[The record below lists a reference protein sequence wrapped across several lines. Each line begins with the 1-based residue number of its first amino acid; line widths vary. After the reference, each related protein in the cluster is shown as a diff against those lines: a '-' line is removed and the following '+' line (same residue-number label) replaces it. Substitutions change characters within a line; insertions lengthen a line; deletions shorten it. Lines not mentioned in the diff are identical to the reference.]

1 MRKFIDLVEAK
12 DTVVFTFGRFN
23 PPTIGHEKLI
33 SKVAKVAGSNPFRI
47 YPSFTTNPKKDPLP
61 HALKIAYMRKMFK
74 KYARNIIADK
84 DSKTAINIA
93 VKLYDEGYKN
103 LIMVA
108 GSDRVKEF
116 KTLLNTYNGV
126 EGKRH
131 GFYKFDIIDV
141 VSAGERD
148 PDAEGVEG
156 MSASKMRAAAVD
168 GDYDSFR
175 TGIPNTLS
183 DADKK
188 KLYRDVRKYMGIR
201 EERDMGDMSDFETLR
216 DAYLTGQIWNVG
228 DIVEAND
235 IRGEVIRK
243 GANYLSYIDENNK
256 VHKAWLHDIILED
269 ITKRDLDQIEKYADK
284 LFGAVGID
292 VEFTRHFM
300 DRVNDARNKTPIT
313 TSELVRLFKQSFKK
327 YGKKIAKLG
336 PDAEAVIND
345 MKTDINMPF
354 VLDLKGGELELI
366 AKTVMRKKNFRT
378 SGPKLAFEEL
388 SERNYRK
395 EYDNYQGRPEQIAR
409 RSSRN
414 KARRI
419 MGDKTKIG
427 MDVGHKDND
436 PMNNDPKN
444 LRNEDPAKN
453 RREPRLREEPRI
465 PRKKGQPAGSDKHS
479 DLYTDENPK
488 GTIQGLGFKD
498 VETAKASV
506 NKIKSSGKTH
516 AHKIQAAIAME
527 QRAKEMGKTAE
538 AAVYRSYIE
547 MMKKKTKEMQESIN
561 ELSSTIP
568 WLDRAAGRIHQITHP
583 TAYEEIVKVYVDGLK
598 DPKNRKSPAKWATDL
613 ARRYRGVEARDLII
627 YINRLVKKGKL
638 PRELKADANIAPR
651 PSSFKSISAPPVK
664 FSSASSVST
673 SKTNKPATHPP
684 VTAPATFKGSSG
696 SMRAEEFEFFPKNV
710 HERIKLPAPP
720 TNLQEE
726 ANKLKQIIAN
736 RTPEDEESIRL
747 HDKNSFYAIEKY
759 CEDNNLVFHNTEMK
773 DIVLQAKPTIGYF
786 KDSFDVARPHKVD
799 SSIEPMSSVT
809 SDTPAYPSGHACQS
823 MLVALYVS
831 SKFPEHE
838 RGVKEAAKE
847 CGLGRVKAGFH
858 YFADYV
864 AGNLLAEKMFLVM
877 NRNDYGKQINEVK
890 QDKDI
895 KDREGTQPAKYYAK
909 DTEGDKMSKS
919 TKQARARHF
928 DKKKKGPAPGDA
940 SATTKPSKFTKKFK
954 QMYGEARE
962 KYDSD
967 KFFGGK
973 GTPEQRTQLLKLQ
986 NKALRA
992 LGGSPKQKEI
1002 KKEIDALRKKMG
1014 MKVKTEKLGKDA
1026 DMGDY
1031 IDDFAKSDS
1040 PQFKG
1045 KSKEKRK
1052 EMAIAAYLSKRESL
1066 LDNINKMLSE
1076 SGHTDVASMKN
1087 KVQIAMSALQKMQG
1101 ELNKLGDEDDLPT
1114 WWTNKVATAVSRID
1128 DMSDYLDTQ
1137 VEEFEL
1143 NEKIEGLV
1151 TKAKKSG
1158 MPYGIL
1164 KKVYDRGMAAYKTG
1178 HRPGTTAQ
1186 QWAFARV
1193 NSFVTKSSGTWG
1205 KADAD
1210 LAKQV
1215 RGESTETKTESLWDN
1230 IRKKKDRIAKGSG
1243 EKMRKK
1249 GDKGAPTPDQIKRAS
1264 EEACCDDCDDL
1275 YDHVIVEAEYQGK
1288 KVKLNDPI
1296 RTSENPKKKFKVYT
1310 MGPSG
1315 KVVVVR
1321 FGDPNMSINRD
1332 DPKARAAFRSRH
1344 SCDEKKDKTTAGYW
1358 SCYQWR
1364 AGSKVDN

>member
-1 MRKFIDLVEAK
+1 MKDFRNLVEAK
-12 DTVVFTFGRFN
+12 ETIVFTFGRFN

-33 SKVAKVAGSNPFRI
+33 KKVSQVAGSNPYQI

-61 HALKIAYMRKMFK
+61 HALKVAYMRKMFK
-74 KYARNIIADK
+74 KYAKNIIADIS
-84 DSKTAINIA
+84 SKTAINIA

-103 LIMVA
+103 LVMVA

-116 KTLLNTYNGV
+116 DTLLGTYNGV

-131 GFYKFDIIDV
+131 GYYKFDSIKV

-156 MSASKMRAAAVD
+156 MSASKMRSAAVI
-168 GDYDSFR
+168 GDYDAFS
-175 TGIPNTLS
+175 TGIPATLS

-216 DAYLTGQIWNVG
+216 DAYLVGEIWNVG

-243 GANYLSYIDENNK
+243 GANYLSYVDEDNK

-336 PDAEAVIND
+336 PDAEAVIKD

-366 AKTVMRKKNFRT
+366 AKTVMRKKDFKT

-395 EYDNYQGRPEQIAR
+395 EYDNYQGTPEQIAR

-414 KARRI
+414 KARRV
-419 MGDKTKIG
+419 MGDKTKID

-444 LRNEDPAKN
+444 LRNEDPSKN
-453 RREPRLREEPRI
+453 RREPRLRE
-465 PRKKGQPAGSDKHS
+465 
-479 DLYTDENPK
+479 
-488 GTIQGLGFKD
+488 
-498 VETAKASV
+498 
-506 NKIKSSGKTH
+506 
-516 AHKIQAAIAME
+516 
-527 QRAKEMGKTAE
+527 KEE
-538 AAVYRSYIE
+538 ID
-547 MMKKKTKEMQESIN
+547 
-561 ELSSTIP
+561 ELSSSIG
-568 WLDRAAGRIHQITHP
+568 WLNTAAAKISQITHP
-583 TAYEEIVKVYVDGLK
+583 KGWDKIMKTYIDGMK
-598 DPKNRKSPAKWATDL
+598 DDEHRKNPSKWAVEV
-613 ARRYRGVEARDLII
+613 AKRYRGVDARSLVK
-627 YINRLVKKGKL
+627 YINILVSKGKI
-638 PRELKADANIAPR
+638 PKELKTGYQMEKYTFSDLM
-651 PSSFKSISAPPVK
+651 KSI
-664 FSSASSVST
+664 
-673 SKTNKPATHPP
+673 
-684 VTAPATFKGSSG
+684 
-696 SMRAEEFEFFPKNV
+696 
-710 HERIKLPAPP
+710 
-720 TNLQEE
+720 
-726 ANKLKQIIAN
+726 
-736 RTPEDEESIRL
+736 D
-747 HDKNSFYAIEKY
+747 
-759 CEDNNLVFHNTEMK
+759 
-773 DIVLQAKPTIGYF
+773 
-786 KDSFDVARPHKVD
+786 
-799 SSIEPMSSVT
+799 
-809 SDTPAYPSGHACQS
+809 
-823 MLVALYVS
+823 
-831 SKFPEHE
+831 
-838 RGVKEAAKE
+838 
-847 CGLGRVKAGFH
+847 
-858 YFADYV
+858 
-864 AGNLLAEKMFLVM
+864 
-877 NRNDYGKQINEVK
+877 EVK
-890 QDKDI
+890 QDKEI
-895 KDREGTQPAKYYAK
+895 KDKEGTQPAKYYSDMA
-909 DTEGDKMSKS
+909 KS
-919 TKQARARHF
+919 TKDKRATHF
-928 DKKKKGPAPGDA
+928 KKKKEGPAPGDA
-940 SATTKPSKFTKKFK
+940 SAETKPSTHTKKFK
-954 QMYGEARE
+954 QMFGEVLP
-962 KYDSD
+962 D
-967 KFFGGK
+967 G
-973 GTPEQRTQLLKLQ
+973 
-986 NKALRA
+986 
-992 LGGSPKQKEI
+992 
-1002 KKEIDALRKKMG
+1002 
-1014 MKVKTEKLGKDA
+1014 A
-1026 DMGDY
+1026 DQGDY
-1031 IDDFAKSDS
+1031 IDDFQKSDA

-1052 EMAIAAYLSKRESL
+1052 EMAIAAYLSK
-1066 LDNINKMLSE
+1066 N
-1076 SGHTDVASMKN
+1076 
-1087 KVQIAMSALQKMQG
+1087 
-1101 ELNKLGDEDDLPT
+1101 
-1114 WWTNKVATAVSRID
+1114 
-1128 DMSDYLDTQ
+1128 
-1137 VEEFEL
+1137 EEFEL

-1151 TKAKKSG
+1151 TKAEKSG

-1215 RGESTETKTESLWDN
+1215 RGESVKEETPCWNGFKQVGMKT
-1230 IRKKKDRIAKGSG
+1230 KGG
-1243 EKMRKK
+1243 KQVPNCVPEE
-1249 GDKGAPTPDQIKRAS
+1249 TTT
-1264 EEACCDDCDDL
+1264 EACCDDCDDL
-1275 YDHVIVEAEYQGK
+1275 YDHVIAEAEYQGK
-1288 KVKLNDPI
+1288 KVKLNNPI
-1296 RTSENPKKKFKVYT
+1296 RTSENPNKKFKVYT

-1321 FGDPNMSINRD
+1321 FGDPNMGINRD

-1364 AGSKVDN
+1364 ASSKVDN